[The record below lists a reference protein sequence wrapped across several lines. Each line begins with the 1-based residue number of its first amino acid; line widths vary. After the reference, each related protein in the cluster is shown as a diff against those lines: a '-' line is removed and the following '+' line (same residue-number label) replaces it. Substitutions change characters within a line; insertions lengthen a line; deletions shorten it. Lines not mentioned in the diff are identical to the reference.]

1 MSALPQRPALARRPA
16 LPRMKLRDFDLIAR
30 RIFDVS
36 AALAGLICLAPL
48 FTLIA
53 LAIRVESSGPIFF
66 SQVRLGQRG
75 RHFRLYKF
83 RKFLV
88 RRDPHEQAV
97 TLANDARLTR
107 LGKLLMQTKL
117 DELPQLWN
125 VLKGDMSMVGPRPET
140 LDFAECFL
148 DLYRQ
153 VLDFKPGIFG
163 PNQVFFRNEGALY
176 PADCDVERFYRDVLF
191 PLKARVDLAYFP
203 YRNVYLDSAW
213 IARGTIAVFGWSPL
227 PAKGSN
233 WVEGVESWISHSA
246 QRNWGGPAAEKR
258 N

>member
-1 MSALPQRPALARRPA
+1 MHALAQRPAVLRVEVHDFDVAARRV
-16 LPRMKLRDFDLIAR
+16 L
-30 RIFDVS
+30 DVGVV
-36 AALAGLICLAPL
+36 LAGLICLAPL
-48 FTLIA
+48 VALIA
-53 LAIRVESSGPIFF
+53 LAIRVESRGPTFF
-66 SQVRLGQRG
+66 SQVRLGHRG

-83 RKFLV
+83 RKFHE
-88 RRDPHEQAV
+88 RRDPQETAV

-107 LGKLLMQTKL
+107 VGKLLMQTKL

-125 VLKGDMSMVGPRPET
+125 VLKGDMSLVGPRPET
-140 LDFAECFL
+140 LDFAACFH
-148 DLYRQ
+148 DVYRQ
-153 VLDFKPGIFG
+153 VLDFKPGLFG